1 MTPRETA
8 HEDEPHLR
16 RFQALYRAEFAF
28 VWSAAQHFGV
38 PGGTVDDVVQEVF
51 LTAYRR
57 LEELHFEVSP
67 RAWLFGVTRRVAF
80 RHRRGAARLARRH
93 AAFAELARPQAAAP
107 QQRHDDAQLLTRV
120 LGELADGNRTVWEMT
135 ELLGMSAPE
144 IASELGL
151 PVNTV
156 YSRLRLA
163 RQQLQALVIG
173 GRLDSLRDASR
184 QRQAPP
190 REAESRTWGLMLPMF
205 GKSAAKVGLA
215 AWVTSQ
221 TAAATTM
228 IVAGAAT
235 IGLVVAR
242 APARAAER
250 PSVAS
255 APVVAAK
262 QPGPVLAAA
271 PTPAPIAAPA
281 VIPVQVPKDMS
292 KGTSSQSAASPR
304 ATSEAE
310 APKPEAS
317 DAGARLAAEVAAID
331 RVQAQL
337 AAGDPAAALAG
348 VAEHAQ
354 RFPGG
359 ALADVREAA
368 RIEALCRLGDEPA
381 ALSAAQSLV
390 RTFPASAVAQRF
402 GHFNRCGQ

>member
-1 MTPRETA
+1 MRESA
-8 HEDEPHLR
+8 QLDEPRLH

-38 PGGTVDDVVQEVF
+38 PTGGVDDVVQEVF

-57 LEELHFEVSP
+57 LDQLHFEVSP

-93 AAFAELARPQAAAP
+93 AAFAELARPQAPAP

-120 LGELADGNRTVWEMT
+120 LGELADGNRVVWEMT

-151 PVNTV
+151 PLNTV

-163 RQQLQALVIG
+163 RQQLQALVAG
-173 GRLDSLRDASR
+173 DRLESLRDATR

-190 REAESRTWGLMLPMF
+190 REAESRTWGFLLPVL
-205 GKSAAKVGLA
+205 GKSSAAAGLT
-215 AWVTSQ
+215 AWVSTQ

-235 IGLVVAR
+235 VGLVVAR
-242 APARAAER
+242 EPARAAER
-250 PSVAS
+250 PPPPAS
-255 APVVAAK
+255 APVVVRAVEPPAS
-262 QPGPVLAAA
+262 G
-271 PTPAPIAAPA
+271 PAPDSPPEPP
-281 VIPVQVPKDMS
+281 VVPVQVPKDMS
-292 KGTSSQSAASPR
+292 KRTSSQAAANDASARQAGET
-304 ATSEAE
+304 A
-310 APKPEAS
+310 AS
-317 DAGARLAAEVAAID
+317 DAGAQLAAEVAAID
-331 RVQAQL
+331 RVQARL
-337 AAGDPAAALAG
+337 AAGDAAAALAG
-348 VAEHAQ
+348 VADHAL

-359 ALADVREAA
+359 TLADVREAA
-368 RIEALCRLGDEPA
+368 RVEALCRLGDEPA
-381 ALSAAQSLV
+381 AQSAAQSLV

-402 GHFNRCGQ
+402 ANFNRCGP

>member
-38 PGGTVDDVVQEVF
+38 AAGTVDDVVQEVF

-57 LEELHFEVSP
+57 LDQLHFEVSP

-120 LGELADGNRTVWEMT
+120 LGELADGTRSVWEMT

-151 PVNTV
+151 PLNTV

-163 RQQLQALVIG
+163 RQQLQALVASD
-173 GRLDSLRDASR
+173 RLESLRDATR

-190 REAESRTWGLMLPMF
+190 REAESRTWGFLLPVL
-205 GKSAAKVGLA
+205 GKPGAAVGLT
-215 AWVTSQ
+215 AWVSTQ

-235 IGLVVAR
+235 VGLVVAR
-242 APARAAER
+242 EPARAADR
-250 PSVAS
+250 SPTAAQ
-255 APVVAAK
+255 APVIAAAK
-262 QPGPVLAAA
+262 EPAGAPSRRRSPSRRRFRYRSRRTCLKDILGGRRRPAAGRHERCAGRSERRGRAAGRGGGGDRSRAGAAGRRRRRGRAGRGGRARAAVPRRDAGRRARGGAGRGAVPHGRRAGRAVGGAIAGAHVPVVGGG
-271 PTPAPIAAPA
+271 PA
-281 VIPVQVPKDMS
+281 VRKV
-292 KGTSSQSAASPR
+292 
-304 ATSEAE
+304 
-310 APKPEAS
+310 
-317 DAGARLAAEVAAID
+317 
-331 RVQAQL
+331 
-337 AAGDPAAALAG
+337 
-348 VAEHAQ
+348 
-354 RFPGG
+354 
-359 ALADVREAA
+359 
-368 RIEALCRLGDEPA
+368 
-381 ALSAAQSLV
+381 
-390 RTFPASAVAQRF
+390 
-402 GHFNRCGQ
+402 NRCGQ

>member
-38 PGGTVDDVVQEVF
+38 AAGTVDDVVQEVF

-57 LEELHFEVSP
+57 LDQLHFEVSP

-120 LGELADGNRTVWEMT
+120 LGELADGTRTVWEMT

-151 PVNTV
+151 PLNTV

-163 RQQLQALVIG
+163 RQQLQALVAAD
-173 GRLDSLRDASR
+173 RLESLRDATR

-190 REAESRTWGLMLPMF
+190 REAESRTWGFLLPVL
-205 GKSAAKVGLA
+205 GKPGAAVGLT
-215 AWVTSQ
+215 AWVSTQ

-235 IGLVVAR
+235 VGLVVAR
-242 APARAAER
+242 EPARAADR
-250 PSVAS
+250 PPTAAQ
-255 APVVAAK
+255 APVIAAAK
-262 QPGPVLAAA
+262 EPAGA
-271 PTPAPIAAPA
+271 PEPAPVAEPP
-281 VIPVQVPKDMS
+281 VVPVQVPKDMS
-292 KGTSSQSAASPR
+292 KKTSSELAGARPQVGPGGV
-304 ATSEAE
+304 EAV
-310 APKPEAS
+310 AS

-331 RVQAQL
+331 RVQARL
-337 AAGDPAAALAG
+337 AAGDAAAALAG

-354 RFPGG
+354 RFPDGT
-359 ALADVREAA
+359 LADVREAA
-368 RIEALCRLGDEPA
+368 RVEALCRTGDEPA
-381 ALSAAQSLV
+381 ALSAAQLLV

-402 GHFNRCGQ
+402 AKFNRCGQ

>member
-8 HEDEPHLR
+8 HEDEPQLR

-38 PGGTVDDVVQEVF
+38 AAGTVDDVVQEVF

-57 LEELHFEVSP
+57 LDQLHFEVSP

-120 LGELADGNRTVWEMT
+120 LGELADGTRTVWEMT

-151 PVNTV
+151 PLNTV

-163 RQQLQALVIG
+163 RQQLQALVASD
-173 GRLDSLRDASR
+173 RLESLRDATR

-190 REAESRTWGLMLPMF
+190 REAESRTWGVLLPVL
-205 GKSAAKVGLA
+205 GKPAAAVGLT
-215 AWVTSQ
+215 AWVSTQ

-235 IGLVVAR
+235 VGLVVAR
-242 APARAAER
+242 EPARAADR
-250 PSVAS
+250 PPTAAH
-255 APVVAAK
+255 APVIAAAK
-262 QPGPVLAAA
+262 EPAGA
-271 PTPAPIAAPA
+271 PEPAPIAEPP
-281 VIPVQVPKDMS
+281 VVPVQVPKDMF
-292 KGTSSQSAASPR
+292 KRTSSEVASARPQVGTASAA
-304 ATSEAE
+304 A
-310 APKPEAS
+310 AS

-331 RVQAQL
+331 RVQARL
-337 AAGDPAAALAG
+337 AAGDAAGALAG
-348 VAEHAQ
+348 AAEHAQ
-354 RFPGG
+354 GFPDGT
-359 ALADVREAA
+359 LADVREAA
-368 RIEALCRLGDEPA
+368 RVEALCRLGDEAA
-381 ALSAAQSLV
+381 ALSAAQLLV
-390 RTFPASAVAQRF
+390 RTFPSSAVAQRF
-402 GHFNRCGQ
+402 AKFNRCGQ